1 MTARAAYVT
10 EEYPRAAAASNGGI
24 KSEMQTNRCVHLL
37 QRMIIIFLL
46 LLSHTPGQFSAW
58 TKGILIVRNA
68 HDSPR
73 IIAQRSSHQ
82 PDLVTRRE
90 RAPNQHTRRIYFP
103 RPRQPRLLGLFVT
116 QLLTRGLRARTD
128 IQDAALKLNSWIS

>member
-1 MTARAAYVT
+1 MVALKAKCR
-10 EEYPRAAAASNGGI
+10 
-24 KSEMQTNRCVHLL
+24 QTGVCTFAE
-37 QRMIIIFLL
+37 RMIIIFLL

-82 PDLVTRRE
+82 PDLVTRENAR
-90 RAPNQHTRRIYFP
+90 RTAAYVYTRRIYFP

-116 QLLTRGLRARTD
+116 QLLKRGLRMQERNTSMPKHTKVKKVHVGN
-128 IQDAALKLNSWIS
+128 I